1 MQSVLALFLSF
12 ALVRSFAAS
21 SKPISTAWESVA
33 SRFGAGEWLCEF
45 GSTRTVARYVIDKI
59 LNCNYIGYRQ
69 LSGSS
74 FCFFMST
81 SSRFA
86 VAVHVLTLMAWAD
99 EEPLKSDHVAE
110 SVNTNPVVIR
120 RMLCELAESKLVVSQ
135 TGSMGGSRLA
145 RQPEEITLL
154 DIYQAVESRGV
165 FSLHRHPPNPD
176 CPVGVNIGTVLND
189 VLDEVDSAVESVLA
203 NITLKEAVGRLK
215 PCVRSADTKMAG
227 VAGAKSL
234 SAAAAIKRKNGKE
247 HTLSARN

>member
-1 MQSVLALFLSF
+1 
-12 ALVRSFAAS
+12 
-21 SKPISTAWESVA
+21 
-33 SRFGAGEWLCEF
+33 
-45 GSTRTVARYVIDKI
+45 
-59 LNCNYIGYRQ
+59 
-69 LSGSS
+69 
-74 FCFFMST
+74 MST

-120 RMLCELAESKLVVSQ
+120 RMLLELAESNLVVSQ
-135 TGSMGGSRLA
+135 SGSMGGTRLA

-203 NITLKEAVGRLK
+203 KITLREAVGRLK
-215 PCVRSADTKMAG
+215 PCVRTGTRTAEVTGVRNLRVAAG
-227 VAGAKSL
+227 V
-234 SAAAAIKRKNGKE
+234 KRKNGKE